1 MAKKRLKVFMEK
13 VRFKYKV
20 SILNENTLEETFS
33 VRLSWLYVFL
43 LFSTILLLSFFLC
56 SIIIMRTPIR
66 QFIPGF
72 EDVGVKAEVIHHSLR
87 VDSLAEQVALQQD
100 YIHVLSQLVAGEVI
114 VSEIADVDSIIVEQ
128 KKSANVEKTLSEQ
141 EFCATYE
148 NEEQYNLVQARIQN
162 PTIETAVFYPPVKGL
177 IAGKFDPQTKHYGID
192 VISTTGT
199 SVMSVLDG
207 TVCFTGFTIKDG
219 YVIAILHKNGYMSVY
234 KNNAELLKMENNKVS
249 AGEAIAILGD
259 KKETNSQ
266 KPHLHVEL
274 WHNGKPIN
282 PEDYIIF

>member
-100 YIHVLSQLVAGEVI
+100 YIHVLSQLVAGEVV

-128 KKSANVEKTLSEQ
+128 K
-141 EFCATYE
+141 
-148 NEEQYNLVQARIQN
+148 NL
-162 PTIETAVFYPPVKGL
+162 
-177 IAGKFDPQTKHYGID
+177 D
-192 VISTTGT
+192 
-199 SVMSVLDG
+199 
-207 TVCFTGFTIKDG
+207 
-219 YVIAILHKNGYMSVY
+219 
-234 KNNAELLKMENNKVS
+234 
-249 AGEAIAILGD
+249 
-259 KKETNSQ
+259 
-266 KPHLHVEL
+266 
-274 WHNGKPIN
+274 
-282 PEDYIIF
+282 